1 MVQTITPVVHGGRR
15 SKWVSTIALH
25 AFGAAVSAGAFGAAL
40 GAVGSFLGGPWGRG
54 GMLFIAGIAF
64 LYAAREAFGLP
75 IPIPDRRRQ
84 VPQWWRSTF
93 SASSAAMLY
102 GLGLGVGFLTYVRY
116 GTLVAVSAVA
126 VASGDPLAGA
136 AIMLVFGL
144 VRGLSVGVAWTGD
157 SPERV
162 QTVVDR
168 LESLAGGRAPKVANT
183 LLLFLIGLTALFN
196 SVAGGGQPAT
206 VVAPWALALVFGW
219 GALSKWARFP
229 GWRATLRG
237 YGLPRPLEG
246 LALGAVPVAEAAVPW
261 LALSGQTRQS
271 AALAVML
278 LIVFSAAVVRARIRH
293 GRKLACGCFGGRNT
307 SDYRLILLRNALLG
321 ATAAVVLTSR
331 SGQPLLEGLRGPQP
345 REAVPAVLVLA
356 GLALASVV
364 IVQIWRLRGSLKA
377 APAPRS

>member
-278 LIVFSAAVVRARIRH
+278 LIVFSAAIVRARIRH
-293 GRKLACGCFGGRNT
+293 GKKLACGCFGGRNT

-321 ATAAVVLTSR
+321 ATAAVVLTGR